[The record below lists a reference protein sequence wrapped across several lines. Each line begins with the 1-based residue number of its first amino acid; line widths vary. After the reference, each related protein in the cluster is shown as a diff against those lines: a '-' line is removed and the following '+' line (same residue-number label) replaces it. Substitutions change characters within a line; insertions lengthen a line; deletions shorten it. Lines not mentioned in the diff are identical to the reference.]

1 MLETE
6 FWDRLLG
13 RQKTADTEDG
23 SRFEVHLRTSF
34 RARLSQAQESVPEN
48 YNRLKNALLSYKGVR
63 VRTSW
68 ACDTVKCGRRLL
80 GKINIKGKTLILCL
94 AVSPADYDLEK
105 LHATDVS
112 DKALF
117 ADTPLELRIRNE
129 KTLAV
134 ALGLLPELMQKWEI
148 PPAKKPSDEDFRLA
162 PKSTEE
168 LIRDGWIRVSL
179 SPSKSPDAVVFSP
192 EMREMFDAVV
202 GRGTP
207 EEKEHGS
214 QGTAAAPVP
223 EADMTSR
230 EEPPAPAEDEPLPET
245 DPPAKETSVDPSSAL
260 SGEPTPVAENKTAAP
275 DNRQADTDPG
285 IPAGTPSPV
294 SDKTKR
300 SASAENSEGAPE
312 SALAQRR
319 KTEKAA
325 QPTEDWSKYDVR
337 YRTSFLSRLIQGEDR
352 VQDDYTVIKNAL
364 LAYKGVKARTS
375 WQCETFKKGRA
386 LLAKLNVKGKTLYAY
401 LALSPASLNLD
412 DLRAEDVTGKPVF
425 GDTPLLVRVRN
436 DKTLETVLSLVAL
449 LMEQNGIEKQ
459 KKFTEEDYHLPY
471 EENSALIE
479 RGLIRII
486 RDKKAAATES
496 DAPVAETVTAESPA
510 PAKTPVSEET
520 EPQVPAAEPQP
531 ADIVATEEPQTG
543 DTPAPVSDET
553 GAAASE
559 ALPEEPS
566 ATTEEGSVE
575 EAGETPAPAESEV
588 PEEHPAEETQAE
600 ASSEEPA
607 AEPPT
612 AEATGDTPDAQIGH
626 VRSLFEETLAFSDGL
641 VPGHNDYAALLRAMC
656 GGNITVALRKR
667 YLLRAIDERWVRMV
681 EDSLPALDTVTRNPS
696 RFIEEKEQILPIEMT
711 KRVSGRS
718 IRHLAQHTDYI
729 SEVRDDEVVPT
740 KLLNVFREETNLTY
754 ENKFL
759 NTLITRLY
767 AFIDRRYRLAL
778 RRGADEKN
786 TALTF
791 RNSFEYEN
799 VRANIDLC
807 IELSE
812 QPAEGEVRK
821 NTATETPLWERVVR
835 LHDIA
840 TAYTASPF
848 ARSMGHAGIRPP
860 VMRTNALLKNPNLR
874 QCLLLWE
881 FIESYEE
888 AGFGILIDEALERP
902 DEELVDELNK
912 ALALQYTLFCQK
924 TDRDF
929 SEEKTLDSRTGVP
942 IRPTVTEKLP
952 EVPAPVIIEAPA
964 EPAQEDLPQASDDE
978 LLAAIDVALAAAEE
992 LRRRKAEEAARIKEQ
1007 EKVPAEAAGI
1017 VAPDAEEPLP
1027 AADGGTEAPVAGVH
1041 YRTSFL
1047 ARLIQCEDP
1056 APENYN
1062 IIKNALLSY
1071 KGVRARTSWAC
1082 ETFKRGRQ
1090 IIAKLNI
1097 KGKTLI
1103 LCLALRPDDVDAQ
1116 KYKFDDVTEKSAY
1129 RDVPVM
1135 LRIRSAK
1142 SCTAALALIAEL
1154 MRSLSVPEAAAPSA
1168 EDFRL
1173 PFADTDELIARGLIK
1188 VDGKRVASAPKAAP
1202 FEKPTAKQKPEETAP
1217 ALPAE
1222 ETQTAAPTR
1231 AAVTP
1236 GETVPAV
1243 PAEATSPEAEA
1254 PQTPAEAPTGA
1265 AEEPPAEKPADPAPA
1280 ETPAT
1285 PETTGETSAEALPET
1300 VEKAV
1305 AKTASEAAEPAPEEE
1320 TEPTGETPEPAPAAP
1335 PVQRKPTVFIRLNGR
1350 VFPLDTDE
1358 MESRL
1363 LATATFLSA
1372 RYHLTKKPL
1381 SEKYTIVRGLSPLDM
1396 AMQGLLELYPTDDP
1410 THRFLPDEADRF
1422 TFDDERAEYGTVIRR
1437 NVSMRV
1443 ICRHSFASR
1452 LILSGEETQLRFAK
1466 LTAALTSLGF
1476 SHDMEW
1482 EEERFLAGGNPVLS
1496 YITLPNPKE
1505 LSAQ

>member
-23 SRFEVHLRTSF
+23 SHFEVHLRTSF

-134 ALGLLPELMQKWEI
+134 ALGLLSELMRKWEI

-300 SASAENSEGAPE
+300 SASAENSEGTPE

-319 KTEKAA
+319 ETEKAA

-364 LAYKGVKARTS
+364 LSYKGVKARTS

-479 RGLIRII
+479 RGLIRVI

-510 PAKTPVSEET
+510 PAKTPVSEKT

-543 DTPAPVSDET
+543 DTPTPVSDE
-553 GAAASE
+553 
-559 ALPEEPS
+559 
-566 ATTEEGSVE
+566 
-575 EAGETPAPAESEV
+575 
-588 PEEHPAEETQAE
+588 
-600 ASSEEPA
+600 
-607 AEPPT
+607 
-612 AEATGDTPDAQIGH
+612 TGDTPDAQIGH
-626 VRSLFEETLAFSDGL
+626 ARSLFEETLAFSDGL

-799 VRANIDLC
+799 VRANIDLR

-952 EVPAPVIIEAPA
+952 EVPAPVVIEAPA

-992 LRRRKAEEAARIKEQ
+992 LRRRKAEEATRIKEQ
-1007 EKVPAEAAGI
+1007 EKAPAETAGI
-1017 VAPDAEEPLP
+1017 VAPDAEESLP
-1027 AADGGTEAPVAGVH
+1027 AADGETEAPVAGVH

-1090 IIAKLNI
+1090 MIAKLNI

-1116 KYKFDDVTEKSAY
+1116 KYKFDDVSEKSAY

-1222 ETQTAAPTR
+1222 ETQTEAPAA

-1236 GETVPAV
+1236 DETVPAV
-1243 PAEATSPEAEA
+1243 SAEATSPEAEA
-1254 PQTPAEAPTGA
+1254 PQTPAEAPTRA

-1280 ETPAT
+1280 EEP
-1285 PETTGETSAEALPET
+1285 AEALPET
-1300 VEKAV
+1300 AEKTV
-1305 AKTASEAAEPAPEEE
+1305 AKTASEAVEPAPEEE

-1422 TFDDERAEYGTVIRR
+1422 IFDDERAEYGTVIRR

>member
-34 RARLSQAQESVPEN
+34 RARLSQAQENVPEN

-192 EMREMFDAVV
+192 ELREMFDAVV

-223 EADMTSR
+223 EETAPQISSAEPQTEDAVAT
-230 EEPPAPAEDEPLPET
+230 EEPQTEETPA
-245 DPPAKETSVDPSSAL
+245 
-260 SGEPTPVAENKTAAP
+260 
-275 DNRQADTDPG
+275 
-285 IPAGTPSPV
+285 PV
-294 SDKTKR
+294 SDKT
-300 SASAENSEGAPE
+300 ENSVLTASGKAPLAEDAHEEVPAPE
-312 SALAQRR
+312 ESDGRDPAAEDAVREESPAEEPAGNPPEVALQ
-319 KTEKAA
+319 TEKAPA
-325 QPTEDWSKYDVR
+325 QQPEDWSKYDVR

-364 LAYKGVKARTS
+364 LSYKGVKARTS

-425 GDTPLLVRVRN
+425 GDTPLLVRIRN

-479 RGLIRII
+479 RGLIRVI

-575 EAGETPAPAESEV
+575 EAGVTPAPAESEV

-600 ASSEEPA
+600 ASSEKPA

-626 VRSLFEETLAFSDGL
+626 ARSLFEETLAFSDGL

-799 VRANIDLC
+799 VRANIDLR

-952 EVPAPVIIEAPA
+952 EVPAPVVIEAPA
-964 EPAQEDLPQASDDE
+964 EPAQEDLLQASDDE

-1007 EKVPAEAAGI
+1007 EKAPAEAAEI

-1027 AADGGTEAPVAGVH
+1027 AADGETEAPVAGVH

-1090 IIAKLNI
+1090 MIAKLNI

-1116 KYKFDDVTEKSAY
+1116 KYKFDDVSEKSAY

-1154 MRSLSVPEAAAPSA
+1154 MLSLSVPEAAAPSA

-1217 ALPAE
+1217 ALSAE
-1222 ETQTAAPTR
+1222 ETQTESPAA

-1243 PAEATSPEAEA
+1243 SAEATSPEAEA
-1254 PQTPAEAPTGA
+1254 SQTPAEAPTRA

-1280 ETPAT
+1280 ETPAA

-1300 VEKAV
+1300 AEKAV